1 MHQRNL
7 HQRKQKKRRNSCRS
21 YPCPHEPPQSLV
33 YPRPRGFILPR
44 RARAHVR
51 KRTAVLKMAAAI
63 EPGATTFQTDN
74 SGGFIVAVQQQQ
86 LNRFELVPLHTGA
99 DATGQLWPSTP
110 SWQGF
115 HHAPSQSQFQAAPSA
130 FPWVPVAPG
139 WFPPFPT
146 PVFFVPRHYLPPPA
160 QTQWC
165 VPRFPNAVEVPN
177 FFVPRLVPAPAIP
190 NAVLPNFFPPRPPWP
205 NMATAIPDSASPT
218 SLVLEPLLA
227 RTGTIP
233 NVPPPVTFL
242 VPRSP
247 LAGTATTLDVNR
259 NAFGVPA
266 PWFTQ
271 PPMPDGLVG
280 RYGTGTA
287 KSPLPSAYEV
297 QRVLGAPLFATRTR
311 RKAQPQK
318 PASETPPRPHLQ
330 QR

>member
-1 MHQRNL
+1 MPQLRVPSRAAPKSGL
-7 HQRKQKKRRNSCRS
+7 S
-21 YPCPHEPPQSLV
+21 Y
-33 YPRPRGFILPR
+33 LPR

-63 EPGATTFQTDN
+63 ESGATTFQTDN
-74 SGGFIVAVQQQQ
+74 SGGFIVAVEQQQ

-139 WFPPFPT
+139 WFPACPT
-146 PVFFVPRHYLPPPA
+146 PVFFVPRHYLPPPP
-160 QTQWC
+160 QPQWC

-218 SLVLEPLLA
+218 SLVLEPHLA

-259 NAFGVPA
+259 NAFGAPA

-280 RYGTGTA
+280 RFGTGTA

-297 QRVLGAPLFATRTR
+297 QRVLGAPLFATSSTTR
-311 RKAQPQK
+311 RKAQPMK